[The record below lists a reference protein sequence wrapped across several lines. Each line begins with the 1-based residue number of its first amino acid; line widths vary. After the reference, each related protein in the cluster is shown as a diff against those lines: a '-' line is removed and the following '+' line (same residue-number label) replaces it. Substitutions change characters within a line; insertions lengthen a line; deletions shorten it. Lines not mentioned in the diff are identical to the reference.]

1 MSIFSTSS
9 FYIHLELDK
18 NKNTE
23 PEIFQILNQRNNW
36 NKKQLK
42 QLLVYAQKLNELSSD
57 K

>member
-36 NKKQLK
+36 SKKQLK
-42 QLLVYAQKLNELSSD
+42 QLLAYAQKLNELSSD

>member
-42 QLLVYAQKLNELSSD
+42 QLLAYAQKLNELSSD